1 MITADGEMRPL
12 RSVFA
17 QRLHLHAQAR
27 QTIHWYAL
35 AHNQQWVTNAV
46 VLFVAGRAVCYLDH
60 AALAVGK
67 ARYQRAGVFQIELFG
82 ADTVLELER
91 PQPFVNCWRQQRT
104 KNRVAFE
111 IWKAGP
117 HNAATLVD

>member
-1 MITADGEMRPL
+1 HLRAEARRPL
-12 RSVFA
+12 DGYDVP
-17 QRLHLHAQAR
+17 Q
-27 QTIHWYAL
+27 IH
-35 AHNQQWVTNAV
+35 QWVIHAI
-46 VLFVAGRAVCYLDH
+46 VLFVAGRGVCYLAH

-91 PQPFVNCWRQQRT
+91 PQPFVNCWRQERT
-104 KNRVAFE
+104 KNSVAFE